1 MASLFEL
8 SRRRKHAKD
17 WADQFREGASPDE
30 LEYFDRFYQEPS
42 ASPILQQGALE
53 GELDA
58 SDALRRQL
66 MARGMNSLQANDA
79 VRRAKEQEDVEFE
92 RSKGLYQ
99 QAHPAEGPGISDE
112 LSYQRYTED
121 YAPYTQSVDLTKPDV
136 AMTGDPM
143 SEQDFLNRQVAR
155 QRLSGDTS
163 AAADARYK
171 SETVD
176 DRIDMIAAQAESMPA
191 ELQAKGASAEVTT
204 AFSQELLRQIQITR
218 DNAPNTPQ
226 GGTKQGKARYKNA
239 VTAVENLHKLYKG
252 TSGGGGFSSYGA
264 QGFIDDTLK
273 EGMTQSQAT
282 SQDDGLNVVNPN
294 TGEASKYGPG
304 SRGYGTSRT
313 EGDYG
318 QNY

>member
-17 WADQFREGASPDE
+17 WADQFREGASPEE
-30 LEYFDRFYQEPS
+30 LEYFDRFYQEPT
-42 ASPILQQGALE
+42 ASPILQQGALG

-58 SDALRRQL
+58 ADALRRQL
-66 MARGMNSLQANDA
+66 MARGMNALQADDKINRDTA
-79 VRRAKEQEDVEFE
+79 EREAAFG
-92 RSKGLYQ
+92 RSKELYQ
-99 QAHPAEGPGISDE
+99 QAHPDEGPGISDE
-112 LSYQRYTED
+112 LSYGRYAED
-121 YAPYTQSVDLTKPDV
+121 YAPYTQTDDQGVEV

-143 SEQDFLNRQVAR
+143 SKEDFLNRQISR
-155 QRLSGDTS
+155 QRLAGDTS

-176 DRIDMIAAQAESMPA
+176 DRIGMIAAQAETMPA
-191 ELQAKGASAEVTT
+191 ELEAKGASAAVTAAYKT
-204 AFSQELLRQIQITR
+204 ELLRQVQIAR
-218 DNAPNTPQ
+218 DNAPDTPQ
-226 GGTKQGKARYKNA
+226 GQTKKGEARYKNA
-239 VTAVENLHKLYKG
+239 VTAAENLHKIYKG
-252 TSGGGGFSSYGA
+252 TSGGQFSSYNA
-264 QGFIDDTLK
+264 PDFIDNTLT
-273 EGMTQSQAT
+273 EGITQAQAT

-318 QNY
+318 QGY